1 MVVSRHSPKYE
12 SGVRA
17 SSLSSRRRRRRHARQ
32 PSTRRRR
39 RRRRHPGEP
48 RRRREASSGQRPPR
62 ARLLS
67 LPFPERFLLRRGG
80 RPNLAE
86 LRRAV
91 ALLDVVEQVV
101 HAERRL
107 GRGTLRLWL
116 CLDPQPAAHDAAFG
130 PALIFGWR
138 RGHAGGLHLPPFLLR
153 LVDHGGE
160 IEYDPREPLG
170 LLVQLDLG
178 HVLAVVPSRAFKRSL
193 RALDGA
199 LALVQSPLRAVV
211 KLHQRL
217 AKVPLGSR
225 VRLVS
230 ARRRLARRPHR
241 VDRPPRPP
249 PRGNRRPG
257 RRLRVRV

>member
-12 SGVRA
+12 SGVQA
-17 SSLSSRRRRRRHARQ
+17 SSLSSRRRRWRHTRQSSTRRRRRRRRRHTRQ

-39 RRRRHPGEP
+39 RVRRHPSEP

-62 ARLLS
+62 GRLPS

-91 ALLDVVEQVV
+91 ALLDVVKQVV

-107 GRGTLRLWL
+107 GRDTLRLL
-116 CLDPQPAAHDAAFG
+116 RCRLDPQPAHDAAFG
-130 PALIFGWR
+130 PALVFGRR
-138 RGHAGGLHLPPFLLR
+138 RGHAGGLHLPPLLLR

-160 IEYDPREPLG
+160 IENDPREPLG

-178 HVLAVVPSRAFKRSL
+178 NVLAVISSRSFERSL
-193 RALDGA
+193 RALDCA
-199 LALVQSPLRAVV
+199 LALVQSPLRVVV

-225 VRLVS
+225 VRLV
-230 ARRRLARRPHR
+230 RL
-241 VDRPPRPP
+241 
-249 PRGNRRPG
+249 
-257 RRLRVRV
+257 